1 MSLRLRERLEAAR
14 LFYTGLAVGF
24 ILGAATMA
32 SPALAMVAAG
42 ILLLDLIRRAI

>member
-1 MSLRLRERLEAAR
+1 MPLRFREKLKVAR

-32 SPALAMVAAG
+32 SPALAVVAAG
-42 ILLLDLIRRAI
+42 LLLFGLIRRDA